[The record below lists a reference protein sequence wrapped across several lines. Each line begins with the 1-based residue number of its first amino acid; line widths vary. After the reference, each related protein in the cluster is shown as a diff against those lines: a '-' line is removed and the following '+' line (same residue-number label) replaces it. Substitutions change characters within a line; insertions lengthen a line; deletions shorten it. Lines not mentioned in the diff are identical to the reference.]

1 MFSTVRMLVVTD
13 DASLLKGTLEA
24 LFSLEIDPQAAS
36 DTRTARERIDSEPFD
51 AVLVDAAVA
60 PPDDTHPAVRI
71 RRSRQNRET
80 HLVLLAGAEDYGV
93 LSLTDLAANT
103 TVVEKPLRRDRLVA
117 ALRAIPALRIEERRR
132 FIRLPIGMD
141 VYCHEG
147 PRTIFGRSLDLS
159 EFGMLIESDTA
170 PDERQQVTM
179 QFVLPGERHPIE
191 VHGVVVRQ
199 IEGRFAGIQFTQVE
213 PGASRLIR
221 DYVSTHLNAD

>member
-13 DASLLKGTLEA
+13 DASLLKVALEA
-24 LFSLEIDPQAAS
+24 MFSLEIDPQAAS
-36 DTRTARERIDSEPFD
+36 DTRTARERIDAEHFD
-51 AVLVDAAVA
+51 AVLIDAVMA
-60 PPDDTHPAVRI
+60 PADDSHPAVRI
-71 RRSRQNRET
+71 RRSRQNSKT

-93 LSLTDLAANT
+93 LSLIDLAADA

-159 EFGMLIESDTA
+159 EFGMLIESDAA
-170 PDERQQVTM
+170 PDESQQVTM
-179 QFVLPGERHPIE
+179 QFILPGEGHPVE
-191 VHGVVVRQ
+191 VRGVVVRR

-213 PGASRLIR
+213 SDASRLIR
-221 DYVSTHLNAD
+221 DYVASHLNAD